1 MGGGKAAAPK
11 LQKKRVTKAGSWL
24 IIFNHYTSIK
34 FFILVSGTPLIKKIM
49 TDYFGFFV
57 KLTVI
62 SVIIAIATIIFV
74 PFKKYKIAKIVLLI
88 IAGILFIIG
97 AGGCFLMTISNVG
110 SYRY

>member
-1 MGGGKAAAPK
+1 
-11 LQKKRVTKAGSWL
+11 
-24 IIFNHYTSIK
+24 
-34 FFILVSGTPLIKKIM
+34 M

-74 PFKKYKIAKIVLLI
+74 PFKKYKIAKILLLI
-88 IAGILFIIG
+88 FAGILFIIG